1 MGTVGQSNRIG
12 RHAQRGIGAMGAIVV
27 IAIVAA
33 AAMFGMS
40 AVPMYVNHLTVM
52 DIVKDIS
59 SDPELREQTTR
70 KVRTAVSKRF
80 QTNNLWDLDPEE
92 VIKVRR
98 DKQLG
103 LVLDV
108 DYEVRR
114 PLFGNMEL
122 VARFQEEKVG
132 LN

>member
-92 VIKVRR
+92 VIKVS
-98 DKQLG
+98 
-103 LVLDV
+103 
-108 DYEVRR
+108 
-114 PLFGNMEL
+114 P
-122 VARFQEEKVG
+122 
-132 LN
+132 